1 MTLGILLLLGI
12 TSRAEAKIDIHVSG
26 DSRAEVK
33 IENVI
38 NTTGSS
44 SSTIDVHVKN
54 SGASTHG
61 IIKVDERNKQEKME
75 NQEARKQT
83 NFKTR
88 VKANAAH
95 LFEHYKNRIEILKKI
110 AARLD
115 SRIVKLEA
123 RGFSLVRSK
132 QLLAEANVKIDA
144 AETDR
149 LQAQAEIEAAL
160 QGTVSTTTASTTRAR
175 LSKTEG
181 MIRLAHKALVSAIS
195 SAGISISATSTAST
209 TITH

>member
-1 MTLGILLLLGI
+1 MKFMTKKTVFHMTLGVLLLLGI

-54 SGASTHG
+54 SGTSTHG

-75 NQEARKQT
+75 NQEARKT
-83 NFKTR
+83 EEVIR
-88 VKANAAH
+88 IDDG
-95 LFEHYKNRIEILKKI
+95 IEILKKI